1 MIGRAPPA
9 DRLITILDA
18 QRSALLRGDIG
29 SAISQEHALGAA
41 LSDLS
46 GSEVDA
52 TKLSMIQNAAQHN
65 ARLLQAA
72 KSGLARAR
80 ADRSA
85 QNAAPFQ
92 TYAADGR
99 ILRGADT
106 PHQTLSRR

>member
-1 MIGRAPPA
+1 MIGRATPA
-9 DRLITILDA
+9 ERLIKILNA

-29 SAISQEHALGAA
+29 SATAQEHALGAA
-41 LSDLS
+41 VSDLS

-52 TKLSMIQNAAQHN
+52 TMLSMIQNAAQHN

-85 QNAAPFQ
+85 QKTAPFQ

-99 ILRGADT
+99 IVRGA
-106 PHQTLSRR
+106 PNLHQMLSRR